1 MRGREGKGKER
12 EEGNER
18 GKGRRGK
25 GRGERRGGRDR
36 GEEGK
41 EREREGKGWR
51 GGREHPR
58 FFTWIDPF
66 GQNGD
71 KPKRRQCNKKTR
83 TATN

>member
-1 MRGREGKGKER
+1 M
-12 EEGNER
+12 
-18 GKGRRGK
+18 
-25 GRGERRGGRDR
+25 DR

-41 EREREGKGWR
+41 EREREGKGGR

-71 KPKRRQCNKKTR
+71 KPKRRHV
-83 TATN
+83 